1 MIQCPVLERPK
12 LSGKLAGQTTG
23 NFLQFFLGSSTHP
36 RTITGEGLL
45 GRVEKRPLDVGPPKP
60 FQNVRNPSEPCQTLP
75 NPSKPSQT
83 APNRLVPPTNS
94 QSLANPPKPF
104 KPSQTSSKSAKPS
117 PHLTSRPPPPHLR
130 LSQLAWPIHECIFRG
145 RYSMNMW
152 WLEVIGRDIWVW
164 VLQTSLFLIAFP
176 RVG

>member
-1 MIQCPVLERPK
+1 MPCF
-12 LSGKLAGQTTG
+12 GKAEIVWKIGWPDNWQLFTI
-23 NFLQFFLGSSTHP
+23 FLGSSTHP
-36 RTITGEGLL
+36 RTSTGEGLL

-60 FQNVRNPSEPCQTLP
+60 SQNVRNPSEPCQTLP
-75 NPSKPSQT
+75 DPSKPSQI
-83 APNRLVPPTNS
+83 APNRPVPPTNS

-117 PHLTSRPPPPHLR
+117 PHLPSRPLPPHLP
-130 LSQLAWPIHECIFRG
+130 LSQLVWPIHGCIFRG

-152 WLEVIGRDIWVW
+152 CLVGIGRDIWVW
-164 VLQTSLFLIAFP
+164 VLQKSLFLNAFP